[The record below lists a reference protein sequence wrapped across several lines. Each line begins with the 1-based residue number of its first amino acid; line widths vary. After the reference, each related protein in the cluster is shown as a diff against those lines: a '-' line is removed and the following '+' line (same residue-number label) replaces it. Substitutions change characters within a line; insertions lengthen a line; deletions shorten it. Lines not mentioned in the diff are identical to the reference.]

1 MLYFEIIIEINEELI
16 NKITQK
22 CSVESLRDDK
32 QKTVLLSLNTEARK
46 YFGENENKALYF
58 ADFSEKEITAV
69 PEQSAAFLLI
79 IAPASY
85 VISPQFTASLKSGS
99 ENPGG
104 LKYAAT

>member
-46 YFGENENKALYF
+46 WKC
-58 ADFSEKEITAV
+58 
-69 PEQSAAFLLI
+69 Q
-79 IAPASY
+79 
-85 VISPQFTASLKSGS
+85 
-99 ENPGG
+99 
-104 LKYAAT
+104 